1 MHILADVF
9 TGITMLH
16 EKLIHKQQYLDD
28 TAYKLSKVYRDMPAD
43 QNPKKDT
50 YILALHQTYR
60 RLLDEKNQVQADYNF
75 ACDLAHRLI
84 DRIEDDTIAMG
95 LQLYGVNRLTW
106 RATAECLGVHDI
118 QRRCEDY
125 LNEHRQE
132 EEDFYF

>member
-1 MHILADVF
+1 MHILADLF

-16 EKLIHKQQYLDD
+16 TKLGYKQKHLDD
-28 TAYKLSKVYRDMPAD
+28 AAYKLSRAYHVLPAD
-43 QNPKKDT
+43 QDPKEDD

-60 RLLDEKNQVQADYNF
+60 RLLEEKNQTQADYDF
-75 ACDLAHRLI
+75 ACDLARRLI
-84 DRIEDDTIAMG
+84 DRIEDSTIATG

-106 RATAECLGVHDI
+106 RATAECLGVQDI

-125 LNEHRQE
+125 LNHQQ

>member
-1 MHILADVF
+1 MHILANLF

-16 EKLIHKQQYLDD
+16 TKLGYKQQTLND
-28 TAYKLSKVYRDMPAD
+28 AACKLSKAYHDLPVD
-43 QNPKKDT
+43 QDPKEDD

-60 RLLDEKNQVQADYNF
+60 RLLEEKNSTQADYDF

-84 DRIEDDTIAMG
+84 DRIEDNTIATG

-106 RATAECLGVHDI
+106 RATAECLGVQDI

-125 LNEHRQE
+125 LNHH